1 MNEGMLSNLRVLA
14 DDVFRPNAEITD
26 QGTIHDQLII
36 NIELLKDAGY
46 FGLGIPS
53 LYGGMEADDA
63 TRQEYTELMASA
75 CGVTAFTQQQLQSGG
90 GFVSGSDNTPLKE
103 ALLPRM
109 ARGEVLCGIA
119 FAHLRRPGPPVVTAQ
134 TVPGGYLINGSAPW
148 LSGWAVMD
156 SFVLGVHMPENDR
169 HLYLYVEAD
178 RSNPAISV
186 SPTAKLVCMNA
197 SDTVSV
203 TFNNLFVS
211 DDYRL
216 YDRPAADMS
225 RADLCGITG
234 HVHQPLG
241 CTRGSIVYLRSLA
254 DRKNRP
260 DLLMVAEQ
268 FEHEVDQCRREAHTW
283 NGSCADLPEYK
294 EHALH
299 ARTSTILL
307 AVRAAHA
314 TIAAT
319 GGSAHYMDQ
328 PPQRLMR
335 EAIFYTTAAQTRDIQ
350 AGTLDLLVS
359 PDCWKE
365 D

>member
-1 MNEGMLSNLRVLA
+1 MNDGILSKLRLLA
-14 DDVFRPNAEITD
+14 DEVFRPNAEITD
-26 QGTIHDQLII
+26 QGTVLDQLSV
-36 NIELLKDAGY
+36 NIRLLKDAGY
-46 FGLGIPS
+46 FGLGIS
-53 LYGGMEADDA
+53 KLYGGMEADEE

-90 GFVSGSDNTPLKE
+90 GFVSGSDNASLKKS
-103 ALLPRM
+103 LLPRM

-119 FAHLRRPGPPVVTAQ
+119 FAHLRRPGPPVVTAEK
-134 TVPGGYLINGSAPW
+134 VPGGYRINGEAPW
-148 LSGWAVMD
+148 LTGWSLMD
-156 SFVLGVHMPENDR
+156 SFILGVHVPENDR

-178 RSNPAISV
+178 RSNPAISA

-203 TFNNLFVS
+203 SFNNLFVS

-216 YDRPAADMS
+216 YDRAAADMG

-234 HVHQPLG
+234 HVYQPLG
-241 CTRGSIVYLRSLA
+241 CTRGSIAYLRSLA
-254 DRKNRP
+254 ERRKRQ
-260 DLLMVAEQ
+260 DLLLIAEQ
-268 FEHEVDQCRREAHTW
+268 FEREVDHCRKEAHSW

-335 EAIFYTTAAQTRDIQ
+335 EAMFYTTAAQTRDVQ

-365 D
+365 G